1 MKSSECKTILI
12 FVILTVGYISG
23 MQKVKLNILGL
34 SVSQSQ
40 SGAYALVLAEENGDR
55 RIPII
60 IGPVEAQSIAIQL
73 EGLKPPRPLTH
84 DLFKQLA
91 NAFEIEITEV
101 IIYKLEEGIFYSELI
116 CVRNDQPIVIDS
128 RTSDAVALAL
138 RFGCP
143 MYTSEEIL
151 QRAGIVIEFEN
162 EQHQDDWHQSTGE
175 DVSPGKHK
183 YEKYTSAELT
193 QMLNNAISAE
203 DYEKASAIRD
213 EINRRKKE

>member
-1 MKSSECKTILI
+1 MEKIR
-12 FVILTVGYISG
+12 
-23 MQKVKLNILGL
+23 LNILGL

-60 IGPVEAQSIAIQL
+60 IGPIEAQSIAIQL

-91 NAFEIEITEV
+91 TAFNIEVTEI

-116 CVRNDQPIVIDS
+116 CMRNEKQIIIDS
-128 RTSDAVALAL
+128 RTSDAVALSL
-138 RFGCP
+138 RFNCP
-143 MYTSEEIL
+143 IYTTEEIIA
-151 QRAGIVIEFEN
+151 RAGIVIEFEN
-162 EQHQDDWHQSTGE
+162 EQGQEEWHQS
-175 DVSPGKHK
+175 VSDEPLRGKHE
-183 YEKYTSAELT
+183 YEKYTSAELN
-193 QMLNNAISAE
+193 QMLNNAVSSE

>member
-1 MKSSECKTILI
+1 MLSLPL
-12 FVILTVGYISG
+12 VINSG

-84 DLFKQLA
+84 DLFKELA
-91 NAFEIEITEV
+91 DAFEIEITEV

-116 CVRNDQPIVIDS
+116 CSRNDQPIIIDS

-143 MYTSEEIL
+143 IYTSEEIL

-162 EQHQDDWHQSTGE
+162 EQSHEDWHQPTTE
-175 DVSPGKHK
+175 DVSRGKHK
-183 YEKYTSAELT
+183 YEKYTSAELM
-193 QMLNNAISAE
+193 QMLNNAVNAE